1 VETIGKRIVRL
12 RTAKGWTRPELGRQM
27 AKAVSKKKPFS
38 GELIRLYETDTNRP
52 SPDARRA
59 LAKVF
64 DRTEQYI
71 EFGDAPQSESKV
83 KQAAA
88 EYRVSVGV
96 SEEALEIARAFDQM
110 QPQARAYIREQ
121 VFIYTVIDKSFPW
134 LRHGQARWATP
145 MPSSSTGTRPTSRRS
160 APSMSSAAACCRRP

>member
-1 VETIGKRIVRL
+1 
-12 RTAKGWTRPELGRQM
+12 M

-134 LRHGQARWATP
+134 LRHGRP
-145 MPSSSTGTRPTSRRS
+145 MGNTYAEFEHWHQTNIETKRAFDEQRRGVLPST
-160 APSMSSAAACCRRP
+160 MKEKVKK